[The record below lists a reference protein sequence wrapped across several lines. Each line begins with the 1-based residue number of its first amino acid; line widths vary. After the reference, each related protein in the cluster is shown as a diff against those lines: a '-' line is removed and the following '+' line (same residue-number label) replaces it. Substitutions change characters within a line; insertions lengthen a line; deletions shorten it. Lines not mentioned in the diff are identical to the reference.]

1 MVDRLPALLS
11 TINHQPSTR
20 FSHTMRVRVRH
31 YEMDALGHVNNA
43 VYLHYVEEAAVEHA
57 RRLGFGADRL
67 RELGG
72 AWVVRRHE
80 IEYRRPA
87 VAGDELDVTT
97 RVVSV
102 DRMRGTR
109 RTTITRVGDGAPI
122 ADALTEWIWIGND
135 GRPRRLPAEA
145 VAMFRSLATA

>member
-1 MVDRLPALLS
+1 VL
-11 TINHQPSTR
+11 
-20 FSHTMRVRVRH
+20 RVRVRQ

-57 RRLGFGADRL
+57 RLLGFGAERL

-80 IEYRRPA
+80 IEYHRPA
-87 VAGDELDVTT
+87 VAGDELEVTT

-102 DRMRGTR
+102 DRIRGLR
-109 RTTITRVGDGAPI
+109 RTTIARIDDGALI
-122 ADALTEWIWIGND
+122 AEAATEWIWVGDD
-135 GRPRRLPAEA
+135 GRPRRLPAGA
-145 VAMFRSLATA
+145 VEPFRSPPTA